1 MLLDQNSKTLI
12 NTLNIIFKSSTSMSL
27 SSLLRTIGNHKIQI
41 FSALCTVAGCA
52 IALKKPLIGGS
63 TALAGIL
70 IFAGDYIYNSCFRRT
85 SVEKLSKQYSSERD
99 FSGTEL
105 DDMGEGRKN
114 R

>member
-1 MLLDQNSKTLI
+1 MA
-12 NTLNIIFKSSTSMSL
+12 L
-27 SSLLRTIGNHKIQI
+27 SSLLRFVGNHKIQI

-70 IFAGDYIYNSCFRRT
+70 LFAGDYIYNSCFRRT
-85 SVEKLSKQYSSERD
+85 SVEKLSKQYNHKRD
-99 FSGTEL
+99 FSGTES
-105 DDMGEGRKN
+105 DDMGEGRKD